1 MLMRDARAGE
11 LHLLALALVIAVASV
26 TTVGFFADRVERA
39 LSRQA
44 NQLLGGD
51 LLLVSDRYWPEE
63 YEARARGA
71 GLSVART
78 ARFPSMV
85 TRVDRTASQLDAPPP
100 QPTPRKGEG
109 ASAPGESVDRSVQ
122 SEEALL
128 SQIRAVTPGYPL
140 RGQLRIADTPF
151 AEGHNAEAIPAPG
164 TAWVDDKLYNRL
176 HLEVGD
182 AIKVGQARLNV
193 AAVLLQ
199 EPDAAV
205 GFLNL
210 APRLVLNYAD
220 LAATGLIQPGSRIRY
235 QLLVA
240 GEVSAVED
248 YREWAAA
255 RIGLGQ
261 RIESIRDARPEIRSA
276 LERAGSFLGLASL
289 VAVILAA
296 AAVALAA
303 RRFLQRHLDGCA
315 IMRCLGAS
323 QGRILQLYVQQFV
336 ILGIVASMVGC
347 VIGYGA
353 QYVLANFL
361 GSFVAADLPQ
371 ASLLPAL
378 HGFAAGLLLLLGFA
392 LPPLVMLGKV
402 PTLRVMRRELG
413 APGGVGVLGYLLG
426 FGAIS
431 ALILWKAYDLT
442 LGLYMLAGFSA
453 ALVASGALVWLL
465 LKLLRGANSG
475 GISWR
480 YGIANLRRRALGSVI
495 QIVALALGIMALLVL
510 TLIRGDLLNA
520 WKGSLPPDAP
530 NRFVINIQPDQLQTL
545 AEFFAAKQISPPQF
559 HPMVRGRLTA
569 INGNKA
575 SPEDYADDR
584 AKRLVDR
591 EFNLSWG
598 QELGDD
604 NRLIAGRWWDELEDE
619 QEALLSVEEGIAE
632 TLSIK
637 LGDTLTYDIAGQT
650 LKAKVASLRKVDWDS
665 FRVNFFVL
673 AAPGVLDDYP
683 ASYVTSFHLPPERAG
698 VLNDLVKSFPNMLVI
713 DVAAVVTQVQ
723 KIMDQVV
730 SAVEFVFLFTL
741 ASGLVVLFAAL
752 ASTQDERVFEAAIM
766 RALGASR
773 RQLAKAQAAE
783 FVAIGALAGL
793 LAAAG
798 ASVLAFVV
806 ADRVLHL
813 PYSGSP
819 EVWAIGMVCGA
830 AGVLLLGMLGTRVAL
845 NAPPL
850 AILRR
855 IA

>member
-1 MLMRDARAGE
+1 MLVRDARAGE

-44 NQLLGGD
+44 NQMLGGD
-51 LLLVSDRYWPEE
+51 LLLVADRYWPEE
-63 YEARARGA
+63 YEARARDA

-85 TRVDRTASQLDAPPP
+85 TRVDGVDSKRAALPAPD
-100 QPTPRKGEG
+100 GG
-109 ASAPGESVDRSVQ
+109 AQ
-122 SEEALL
+122 SEDALL

-140 RGQLRIADTPF
+140 RGQLKIAVTPF
-151 AEGHNAEAIPAPG
+151 AEGRNAEAIPAPG
-164 TAWVDDKLYNRL
+164 TVWVDDKLYNRL
-176 HLEVGD
+176 QLAIGD
-182 AIKVGQARLNV
+182 AVRVGNARLNV

-220 LAATGLIQPGSRIRY
+220 LPATGLIQPGSRIRY

-240 GEVSAVED
+240 GEVKTVDD

-255 RIGLGQ
+255 RIEIGQ

-315 IMRCLGAS
+315 VMRCMGAS

-336 ILGIVASMVGC
+336 ILGIAASAIGC
-347 VIGYGA
+347 AIGYGA

-361 GSFVAADLPQ
+361 GSFVAAELPQ
-371 ASLLPAL
+371 ASFLPAL

-413 APGGVGVLGYLLG
+413 APRGIGVLGYVLG
-426 FGAIS
+426 FGAIG

-442 LGLYMLAGFSA
+442 LGLYVLAGFSA
-453 ALVASGALVWLL
+453 ALVVSGVLVWLL
-465 LKLLRGANSG
+465 LKLLRGANNG

-530 NRFVINIQPDQLQTL
+530 NRFVVNIQPDQLQAL
-545 AEFFAAKQISPPQF
+545 GKFFAAQGISPPQF
-559 HPMVRGRLTA
+559 YPMVRGRLTA
-569 INGNKA
+569 INGTKA

-584 AKRLVDR
+584 ARRLVER

-598 QELGDD
+598 QELADD
-604 NRLIAGRWWDELEDE
+604 NRLIAGRWWDEIEGG
-619 QEALLSVEEGIAE
+619 QGEAWLSVEEGIAE
-632 TLSIK
+632 VLNIK
-637 LGDTLTYDIAGQT
+637 LGDTLTYDVAGQT
-650 LKAKVASLRKVDWDS
+650 LEAKVASLRKVDWDS

-673 AAPGVLDDYP
+673 AAPGVLDDFP
-683 ASYVTSFHLPPERAG
+683 ASHVTSFHLPPERAG
-698 VLNDLVKSFPNMLVI
+698 VLNDLVRSFPNMLVI
-713 DVAAVVTQVQ
+713 DVAAIVTQVQ

-783 FVAIGALAGL
+783 FAAIGALAGL

-813 PYSGSP
+813 PYVGSP
-819 EVWAIGMVCGA
+819 AVWAIGMVCGA
-830 AGVLLLGMLGTRVAL
+830 AGVLLLGMLGTRGAL

-850 AILRR
+850 ATLRR